1 MGKSGVVG
9 VNVASYDV
17 DGFEATPLDHM
28 IDDILR
34 LLSNP
39 ISDK

>member
-1 MGKSGVVG
+1 MKSGVAS

-17 DGFEATPLDHM
+17 DRLEAKPLDHT
-28 IDDILR
+28 IADILR

>member
-1 MGKSGVVG
+1 MKSGVAG
-9 VNVASYDV
+9 VSVASYDV
-17 DGFEATPLDHM
+17 DGLEATPLDHT
-28 IDDILR
+28 INDILR